1 MVGEIAQPIRDRF
14 GSQPAVSAAELRLD
28 RLEFAA
34 GIEKKLHSL
43 SDFPAIGRDLNL
55 VVGEAVPWASI
66 AAAIYSAAGKLL
78 EECRLVQVWQD
89 VERLGAGKKS
99 VVVSL
104 RLRSVTG
111 TLSGDDAMRT
121 IDAIVAACGQQVGA
135 TLRA

>member
-1 MVGEIAQPIRDRF
+1 M
-14 GSQPAVSAAELRLD
+14 
-28 RLEFAA
+28 
-34 GIEKKLHSL
+34 
-43 SDFPAIGRDLNL
+43 
-55 VVGEAVPWASI
+55 
-66 AAAIYSAAGKLL
+66 
-78 EECRLVQVWQD
+78 QVWQD

-104 RLRSVTG
+104 RLRSATG